1 MLTRGPKDSPDPCK
15 AQGQPCTL
23 RGTKGRVTGAQA
35 QPWAWLCCESRPCRG
50 GGGGVGAALAA
61 ESPGS
66 PRRDLPD
73 PTTHKRGDEGLGQ
86 KVPTAERC
94 VPALRASPVGWHL
107 SAPLGRGDAPPP
119 CDIDAEAR
127 ASAARGRAEV
137 AASSRTGLRSREP
150 GGLARSLGRAEV
162 QEGPRGVGE
171 PDSGAGARGADG
183 CPAPAPASSSPGP
196 ACGPGP
202 GASISCV
209 SPTQPRFAV
218 APSVLAAD
226 TLVATLGLTAG
237 EGRPGLPAGPGP
249 GAVGDGA
256 DAGSLPGGNGR
267 QMLERGPAGPPRLGA
282 GRSGRA
288 AHIFQAEPGSPCG
301 RKEASLGG
309 AGEPSRPHGK
319 SGPLAHPQRHL

>member
-1 MLTRGPKDSPDPCK
+1 MWEQPWPLRARAVPGGTCRTPQHTSEVTRGWARRCRPQSAVSPLFEPHPWGGICR
-15 AQGQPCTL
+15 L
-23 RGTKGRVTGAQA
+23 
-35 QPWAWLCCESRPCRG
+35 PWAEAMP
-50 GGGGVGAALAA
+50 
-61 ESPGS
+61 
-66 PRRDLPD
+66 
-73 PTTHKRGDEGLGQ
+73 
-86 KVPTAERC
+86 
-94 VPALRASPVGWHL
+94 
-107 SAPLGRGDAPPP
+107 PPP

-127 ASAARGRAEV
+127 ASAVRGRAEV

-150 GGLARSLGRAEV
+150 GGPARSLGRAEV

-183 CPAPAPASSSPGP
+183 CPAPGPASSSPGP

>member
-35 QPWAWLCCESRPCRG
+35 QPWAWLCCESRSCRG

-150 GGLARSLGRAEV
+150 GGPARSLGRAEV

-171 PDSGAGARGADG
+171 PDSGAGAGARMAVQ
-183 CPAPAPASSSPGP
+183 PRVRPLPPQALRAARVPVHPFPASPPYSP
-196 ACGPGP
+196 
-202 GASISCV
+202 V
-209 SPTQPRFAV
+209 SPWPPVSWQPTRWW
-218 APSVLAAD
+218 
-226 TLVATLGLTAG
+226 
-237 EGRPGLPAGPGP
+237 
-249 GAVGDGA
+249 
-256 DAGSLPGGNGR
+256 
-267 QMLERGPAGPPRLGA
+267 
-282 GRSGRA
+282 
-288 AHIFQAEPGSPCG
+288 
-301 RKEASLGG
+301 
-309 AGEPSRPHGK
+309 
-319 SGPLAHPQRHL
+319 PLWG